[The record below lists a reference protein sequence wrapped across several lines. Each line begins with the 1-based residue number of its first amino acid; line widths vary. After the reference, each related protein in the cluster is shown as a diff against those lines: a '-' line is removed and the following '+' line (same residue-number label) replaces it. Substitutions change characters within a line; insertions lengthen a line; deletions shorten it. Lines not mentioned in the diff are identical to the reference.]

1 MTNYIPSPTLIAF
14 IKSKEGCAEW
24 NDELQMFMPY
34 EDSGG
39 ISTIGY
45 GHKVTHFDIQV
56 GVFKYGLSQ
65 GGCDRLFEQDLA
77 PRVKF
82 INSLDIPS
90 LTQGQ
95 VDALIDIAYN
105 VGYGAV
111 KAIQSFGLT
120 NAPATMMHYI
130 HDAHG
135 RELKGLITRRQQDVA
150 WWTGAEEG
158 KIA

>member
-1 MTNYIPSPTLIAF
+1 MTNYIPSQTLIKF
-14 IKSKEGCAEW
+14 LQQKEGCAEW
-24 NDELQMFMPY
+24 NDALQVFMPY
-34 EDSGG
+34 ADSGG
-39 ISTIGY
+39 ISTIGW
-45 GHKVTHFDIQV
+45 GHRVTHFDLV
-56 GVFKYGLSQ
+56 SGVFTYGLSQ
-65 GGCDRLFEQDLA
+65 LGCDRLFEQDLA

-82 INSLDIPS
+82 INSLGIPS

-120 NAPATMMHYI
+120 NAPVTMMHYI

-135 RELKGLITRRQQDVA
+135 RELKGLITRREQDVT
-150 WWTGAEEG
+150 WWNS
-158 KIA
+158 